1 MSLARIMIIDDCDMM
16 RKFLEMYCTK
26 LGKVSAFNNVE
37 DALDNLSIETLPD
50 IIILDL
56 NLPGLNGKDLMKKLY
71 DLDLFKK
78 ISILVLSGDT
88 RIETKIE
95 CLEMGAEDYLTKPFH
110 PKELMLRIKS
120 LLNKRSL
127 VHLS

>member
-37 DALDNLSIETLPD
+37 DALNNLSIETLPD
-50 IIILDL
+50 IIVLDL

-95 CLEMGAEDYLTKPFH
+95 CLEIGAEDYLTKPFH

-127 VHLS
+127 VL